1 MEILETHEDQMIAEL
16 TSIIFDLMPGM
27 DVDLVR
33 NKFSNVVSNYQV
45 VKMEEYSDTPD
56 LQEKIFLY
64 LAAIKLEG
72 YSPLTLKGYRIELKV
87 FSREVNKKVSDISTS
102 DIRNYLALSP
112 HLKKST
118 IGSKLTVLKS
128 FFAWLLT
135 EGYTQYNPAAKI
147 KTPKIPKLKSKSLD
161 IEELEMLRESCKTR
175 RQRAFL
181 EVFYATGCRINEIY
195 KLNKDDIDLQEM
207 SSNVIG
213 KGNKEREVYLSYR
226 AMFHLKQ
233 YLDSRKDDCPALFV
247 TERRPI
253 RRLTE
258 SGILREVK
266 KIAGYAGLGHKVSP
280 HILRH
285 TFATLTLNNGADLTA
300 VQELLGHASPHTTL
314 RYARISDARK
324 REQHRK
330 YLVM

>member
-1 MEILETHEDQMIAEL
+1 MEYLETHEDQMIAEL
-16 TSIIFDLMPGM
+16 TSIIFDLMPGV

-33 NKFSNVVSNYQV
+33 NKFSNVVTNYQV
-45 VKMEEYSDTPD
+45 IKMEEYSDEPD
-56 LQEKIFLY
+56 LIDKIFLY

-72 YSPLTLKGYRIELKV
+72 YSNLTIKGYRIELNV
-87 FSREVNKKVSDISTS
+87 FSREVNKRVADISTS
-102 DIRNYLALSP
+102 DIRNYLALKP

-147 KTPKIPKLKSKSLD
+147 KTPKVPKLRSKSLD

-195 KLNKDDIDLQEM
+195 KLNKDDIDIQEM

-226 AMFHLKQ
+226 ALYHLRQ
-233 YLDSRKDDCPALFV
+233 YLKSRDDNCEALFV
-247 TERRPI
+247 TQRRPI

-258 SGILREVK
+258 AGILKEIK
-266 KIAGYAGLGHKVSP
+266 QIAEYAGLRHKVSP

-285 TFATLTLNNGADLTA
+285 TFATLTLNNGAELTA
-300 VQELLGHASPHTTL
+300 VQELLGHSSPQTTL
-314 RYARISDARK
+314 RYARISEARK
-324 REQHRK
+324 KEQHRK